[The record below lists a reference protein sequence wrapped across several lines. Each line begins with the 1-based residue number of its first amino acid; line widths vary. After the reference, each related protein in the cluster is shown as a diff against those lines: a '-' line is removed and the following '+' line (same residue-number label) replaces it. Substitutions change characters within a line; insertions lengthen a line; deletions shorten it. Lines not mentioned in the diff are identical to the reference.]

1 PDGALLRLGSLRF
14 KHPNSAHDLALSPDG
29 KIVITAGNR
38 QYIAWD
44 AATGKQL
51 WAKSQPSSA
60 IMSGSFAGENVLAFT
75 PDGQRLI
82 TPVRGNAIAV
92 WEIKMGQHEVLTLKG
107 IRALPEAQISA
118 VDVAADGKSLAIG
131 NGDAVYLTDFDGNVR
146 KKIPNE
152 NTVPRDQNDRL
163 LFHIMMQAGYS
174 FARFSPDGKTLAVTS
189 NQAKIL
195 RLYDPASGEERKQ
208 IELTA

>member
-1 PDGALLRLGSLRF
+1 
-14 KHPNSAHDLALSPDG
+14 
-29 KIVITAGNR
+29 I
-38 QYIAWD
+38 
-44 AATGKQL
+44 
-51 WAKSQPSSA
+51 
-60 IMSGSFAGENVLAFT
+60 
-75 PDGQRLI
+75 
-82 TPVRGNAIAV
+82 
-92 WEIKMGQHEVLTLKG
+92 MGQHEVLTLKG

-208 IELTA
+208 IELTAYLVRLAFSPDSKRVAVTERDNAVRVYDVESGKRL